1 MCIQIFEIKGKL
13 FENYK
18 ASEGYPVVGPLR
30 IINLK
35 GNSIVMQYGFF
46 LIETFIVSTHFSW
59 LISILCFVMD
69 IFFVIKLPA
78 QGRPSKINDDD
89 CFA

>member
-1 MCIQIFEIKGKL
+1 MCIQIFQIKGKL

-30 IINLK
+30 IIDLK

-46 LIETFIVSTHFSW
+46 LIETFIVSTHFS
-59 LISILCFVMD
+59 
-69 IFFVIKLPA
+69 
-78 QGRPSKINDDD
+78 
-89 CFA
+89 